1 MGEFGQTTIKTVP
14 EVPVL
19 ALCAKSNT
27 YGDSFSEL
35 FTKYLFYLL
44 LITILAFHH
53 DITSH

>member
-19 ALCAKSNT
+19 ALCAKSNA

-35 FTKYLFYLL
+35 FTN
-44 LITILAFHH
+44 ITQSSSMSTH
-53 DITSH
+53 